1 MPVLQPVLTPELS
14 DLPGIA
20 HGFFGRRGGVSE
32 GIYASLNCGVGSRD
46 DPAAVQEN
54 RARAAGHLGA
64 RKLLSAYQVHGTTAI
79 VVDEDSFAG
88 ARPKADALVT
98 ATRGLAIGVLT
109 ADCAPIL
116 LADARAGVVG
126 AVHAGWRGALA
137 GVAEA
142 ALDAMEGLGA
152 ARRHI
157 HAAVG
162 PCIGPQAYEV
172 GPEFEVELLAHDPA
186 NARFFARKGGAGQ
199 TRPTFDLPAYVAH
212 RLRAAGV
219 SVVAT
224 AMVCNYTAHDEFFSY
239 RRSQKRGETDYG
251 RQISAIVLS

>member
-1 MPVLQPVLTPELS
+1 MPQPVLVPELS
-14 DLPGIA
+14 ALPGIA
-20 HGFFGRRGGVSE
+20 HGFFTRRGGVSE

-46 DPAAVQEN
+46 SPGAVLEN
-54 RARAAGHLGA
+54 RARVARHLGA
-64 RKLLSAYQVHGTTAI
+64 HRVVSAYQVHGTTA
-79 VVDEDSFAG
+79 VVMDDASPAE
-88 ARPKADALVT
+88 RPKADALVT
-98 ATRGLAIGVLT
+98 AMRGLAVGVLT

-142 ALDAMEGLGA
+142 ALDAMESLGA

-162 PCIGPQAYEV
+162 PCIGPDAYEV
-172 GPEFEVELLAHDPA
+172 GPEFEAEFLRHGPA
-186 NARFFARKGGAGQ
+186 NARFFARVGAAAR
-199 TRPTFDLPAYVAH
+199 TRPTFDLPGYVAH
-212 RLRAAGV
+212 RLREAGV
-219 SVVAT
+219 
-224 AMVCNYTAHDEFFSY
+224 AMVVGVDACNYTEHIDFFSY